1 MITKSKL
8 RKLANSHNSKVD
20 RKTILYAYKKMCK
33 NIKSRARK
41 GHYYYS
47 FSQDGYS
54 EELEIAFRFFAS
66 KHRDLKCT
74 LKKFSDHEKSYE
86 IRW

>member
-20 RKTILYAYKKMCK
+20 RKTILYAYKNMCK
-33 NIKSRARK
+33 NVKSRARK

-47 FSQDGYS
+47 FSQDGQVNLLNDKHGS
-54 EELEIAFRFFAS
+54 NNRIVFIFFE
-66 KHRDLKCT
+66 H
-74 LKKFSDHEKSYE
+74 
-86 IRW
+86 